1 MSLSL
6 RSVAATIPPI
16 EVQSWVGRD
25 QTSLYL
31 NLALAVWA
39 GYDAGEHFLTPFV
52 NAQMPPL
59 LTQFFYSLYA

>member
-16 EVQSWVGRD
+16 EVQGWVGRD

-39 GYDAGEHFLTPFV
+39 GYDAGEHF
-52 NAQMPPL
+52 
-59 LTQFFYSLYA
+59 